1 MPRIQLLSD
10 HLVNQIAAGEV
21 VERPASALKELLENS
36 LDAGSQNLQIELQAG
51 GTKLLKVIDD
61 GCGIAKEDLALALH
75 RHATSKIASMEDL
88 ARVATLGFRGEGLA
102 SVASVSRLSLTSRF
116 TDRDNGGQMSAH
128 AWRVE
133 ADHGRMLDPEPAAL
147 AIGTTIEVHD
157 LYHQVPAR
165 KKFLKSDATE
175 YAHCAAMI
183 ERLAL
188 ANPNVQF
195 TVMHNGRA
203 QHRWMAGDLAKRAAA
218 IIGDEFVKTGIPVD
232 EGFGNLRLHGIAGS
246 PTLGKSS
253 RDAQFFFV
261 NGRFVRDKVVQH
273 ALREAYRD
281 VLHHNMHAAF
291 CLFLEMD
298 PEGVDVNV
306 HPTKIEVRFRESQ
319 AIYRFLITSLSK
331 ALAKTTAGAATQD
344 TPVSIDPETGE
355 VLASTAIPQGE
366 LKPQD
371 YADYARRAYRHQQAM
386 PLPMPMAGESLASYG
401 AISAEPL
408 TSNAANQSERSANY
422 PAFSRDYANG
432 SGASAREPMAFYDK
446 QFADLRS
453 ASSGNTNAQPAW
465 MKQLDAMR
473 PIPERTTSANDFLP
487 LGSANN
493 RSAANPSMP
502 EADDSAIPP
511 LGFALAQ
518 LHGVYILSQVADGMI
533 VVDMHAAHERVVYEK
548 LKAALDLQAM
558 PMQPLLIPH
567 VFSADK
573 LDVATVEDHAEDLAG
588 LGLEIS
594 VSSPTQLAVRAV
606 PMLLQGSNPVELAQ
620 AMLRDIRQVGVSQV
634 LSGRRNELL
643 ATMACHGSVR
653 ANRQLTIPEMN
664 ALLREM
670 EITERSG
677 QCNHGRPTWFRLSM
691 NDLDKLFMRGQ

>member
-1 MPRIQLLSD
+1 MPRIQRLSD

-36 LDAGSQNLQIELQAG
+36 IDAGSTQLQIELQAG

-75 RHATSKIASMEDL
+75 RHATSKITSMDDL
-88 ARVATLGFRGEGLA
+88 AQVATLGFRGEGLA
-102 SVASVSRLSLTSRF
+102 SIASVSRLSLTSRLM
-116 TDRDNGGQMSAH
+116 DDGQLSPH

-133 ADHGRMLDPEPAAL
+133 ADHGKMLDPEPAAL
-147 AIGTTIEVHD
+147 AAGTTIEVHD

-165 KKFLKSDATE
+165 KKFLKSDSTE
-175 YAHCAAMI
+175 YAHCAVMI

-188 ANPNVQF
+188 ANPQIQF
-195 TVMHNGRA
+195 TVIHNGKA
-203 QHRWMAGDLAKRAAA
+203 QQRWLAGDLALRAGA
-218 IIGDEFVKTGIPVD
+218 IIGDDFVRSGIAVD
-232 EGFGNLRLHGIAGS
+232 EGFGSLRLHGITGS
-246 PTLGKSS
+246 PTLGKTN
-253 RDAQFFFV
+253 REAQYFFV
-261 NGRFVRDKVVQH
+261 NGRFVRDKVVMH

-281 VLHHNMHAAF
+281 VLHHNLHASF

-331 ALAKTTAGAATQD
+331 ALAKTKAGVISDNSEGID
-344 TPVSIDPETGE
+344 TETGE
-355 VLASTAIPQGE
+355 IIAAKAIPTTGT

-371 YADYARRAYRHQQAM
+371 YAQMAARQQHM
-386 PLPMPMAGESLASYG
+386 PLAPIAGEGMKVYETMFG
-401 AISAEPL
+401 
-408 TSNAANQSERSANY
+408 
-422 PAFSRDYANG
+422 
-432 SGASAREPMAFYDK
+432 
-446 QFADLRS
+446 DLRREANALANS
-453 ASSGNTNAQPAW
+453 NTAATHADAAHSDASTLGVSPNEMTYSFGT
-465 MKQLDAMR
+465 
-473 PIPERTTSANDFLP
+473 AN
-487 LGSANN
+487 S
-493 RSAANPSMP
+493 SAATQNNELNTGSIGGAGAFTNIPSQSQRDPAHAPWLANPVAYVKP
-502 EADDSAIPP
+502 NLPAEDENGIPP
-511 LGFALAQ
+511 LGFALGQ
-518 LHGVYILSQVADGMI
+518 LHGVYILSQAPEGMI

-548 LKAALDLQAM
+548 LKTALDLAEM

-573 LDVATVEDHAEDLAG
+573 FDVATVEDFGEQLAD

-594 VSSPTQLAVRAV
+594 VTSPTQLSVRAV

-653 ANRQLTIPEMN
+653 ANRALTIPEMN

-670 EITERSG
+670 EVTERSG

-691 NDLDKLFMRGQ
+691 NDLDKMFMRGQ